1 MAIASKVFARH
12 TLVWNGIL
20 VAVFFLCPVTDLLA
34 TVALIGLKFCLM
46 VHITKGQ
53 IFSPLGMVA
62 TGSPNPKFWPFD
74 RECLE
79 NGKLQHYTSIRSY
92 YRLDEGFLKCKSQS
106 GSPPPRECTPVW
118 RVCVLL
124 THLFFSCSCAVEK
137 MITSII
143 MKVSE

>member
-12 TLVWNGIL
+12 TLVWNAIL

-62 TGSPNPKFWPFD
+62 TGSPNPKFW
-74 RECLE
+74 
-79 NGKLQHYTSIRSY
+79 
-92 YRLDEGFLKCKSQS
+92 
-106 GSPPPRECTPVW
+106 
-118 RVCVLL
+118 
-124 THLFFSCSCAVEK
+124 A
-137 MITSII
+137 
-143 MKVSE
+143 